1 MKKGIIIQASSKSNG
16 NTSKIVSYLQEQ
28 THFNVIDLKEKN
40 IGHFD
45 YDFNNK
51 ADDFNALFKQIVE
64 KYDTIIFATPVYWY
78 SMSGLLKV
86 FFDRISDFLIKEK
99 EFGRLLRGKE
109 MAVLS
114 CSNDNKIINGFE
126 NPFKESANYL
136 GMHYNGYVHTWLEND
151 TISNELK
158 TRLNLFSSKI
168 KSN

>member
-78 SMSGLLKV
+78 S
-86 FFDRISDFLIKEK
+86 I
-99 EFGRLLRGKE
+99 
-109 MAVLS
+109 S